1 MVPLMDGVN
10 AILQLNCVLSSK
22 LFSFIP
28 PSQSQLS
35 CSALKKITF
44 GDVLFQS
51 LKCWYS
57 WLTPINRTS
66 SPRLTSPKMFSPGL
80 YVDHHVPTSG
90 SGSAHL
96 FSHSCTTP
104 ASHLFSLLYP
114 VSQRNWGRIGRMP
127 CSEITAWL
135 FSRSVC
141 PPILQQHRHHQCG
154 SGRLWRRLS
163 NGCPGHYWGQQR
175 WQEHN
180 YLHLLGPWPNTRYS
194 STDGDTESCRYTQLT
209 LAATRVH
216 YSAASFCLLS
226 LLLHFTVIFIKELHW
241 ASQPES
247 REHMSTNRQ
256 TVFTEN
262 TQFFSPW
269 AHVAISLMLILA
281 AMHLIVFS
289 VAAVTE
295 VLPLKLKKYKNVQI
309 ILCNQYRWIDYAIG
323 SRLNNINQCL
333 VMHISNIDA
342 AQLITVPLLCNI
354 LSWIT
359 IYSW

>member
-1 MVPLMDGVN
+1 MLIITSPPPVPAVHTSFHTPVPLLYHTCFHYCILYHRGTGEGLEGCRAQTSLLDCFHGLSVLLFFSNTDITSVVPGDYDGD
-10 AILQLNCVLSSK
+10 
-22 LFSFIP
+22 
-28 PSQSQLS
+28 SQM
-35 CSALKKITF
+35 
-44 GDVLFQS
+44 DVLV
-51 LKCWYS
+51 
-57 WLTPINRTS
+57 TTEGS
-66 SPRLTSPKMFSPGL
+66 SSDKS
-80 YVDHHVPTSG
+80 
-90 SGSAHL
+90 
-96 FSHSCTTP
+96 TTIYI
-104 ASHLFSLLYP
+104 F
-114 VSQRNWGRIGRMP
+114 WGHGQ
-127 CSEITAWL
+127 TL
-135 FSRSVC
+135 GT
-141 PPILQQHRHHQCG
+141 LQQ
-154 SGRLWRRLS
+154 
-163 NGCPGHYWGQQR
+163 
-175 WQEHN
+175 
-180 YLHLLGPWPNTRYS
+180 
-194 STDGDTESCRYTQLT
+194 TETLKVAVTLQLT

-216 YSAASFCLLS
+216 YSAASFCLLY

-269 AHVAISLMLILA
+269 AHFAISLTLILA

-295 VLPLKLKKYKNVQI
+295 VLPLKLKKYKNVRI

-333 VMHISNIDA
+333 VTHISNIDA